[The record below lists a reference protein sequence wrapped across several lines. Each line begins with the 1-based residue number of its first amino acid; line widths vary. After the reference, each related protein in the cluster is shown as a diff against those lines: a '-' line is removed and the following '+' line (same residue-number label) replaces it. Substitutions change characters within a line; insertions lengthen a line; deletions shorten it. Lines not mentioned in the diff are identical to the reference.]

1 MDKPMDKNS
10 HTVLHNEADHRFEIH
25 VESHVAELAYILSEG
40 KITFT
45 HTGVPPELE
54 GNGVGT
60 MLVKAGLEYAR
71 ANQLKVESYCWFV
84 SKYIGLHPESV
95 D

>member
-1 MDKPMDKNS
+1 MDKNS
-10 HTVLHNEADHRFEIH
+10 HTVLHNEAEHRFEIH

-54 GNGVGT
+54 GNGIGT
-60 MLVKAGLEYAR
+60 TLVKAGLEYAR
-71 ANQLKVESYCWFV
+71 ANHLKVESYCWFV
-84 SKYIGLHPESV
+84 SKYIKLHPESV

>member
-1 MDKPMDKNS
+1 MDKNS
-10 HTVLHNEADHRFEIH
+10 LTVVHNEADHRFEVH
-25 VESHVAELAYILSEG
+25 VDSHMAELTYILSEDR
-40 KITFT
+40 ITFT

-71 ANQLKVESYCWFV
+71 ARQLKVESHCWFV
-84 SKYIGLHPESV
+84 SKYIKLHPESV

>member
-1 MDKPMDKNS
+1 MDKNS
-10 HTVLHNEADHRFEIH
+10 LTVVHNEAAHRFEAQVGSQI
-25 VESHVAELAYILSEG
+25 AELSYILKEG
-40 KITFT
+40 TITFT

-54 GNGVGT
+54 GNGIGS
-60 MLVKAGLEYAR
+60 MLVKTALEYAR

-84 SKYIGLHPESV
+84 SGYIERHPEAV